1 MNIQESKEE
10 IIRTV
15 KAYTSKN
22 TAGEY
27 VIPAEKQR
35 PLLLIGPP
43 GIGKTAIMEQAAA
56 ACGVNLVSYTITH
69 HTRQSAIGLP
79 FLKEHTYGGRKTTVT
94 EYSMSEIIAAVY
106 DQIERSKISEGI
118 LFLDEINCVS
128 ETLAPTML
136 QFLQYKTFGTH
147 RLPDGFIIVT
157 AGNPPQYN
165 KSVRD
170 FDIVT
175 LDRIRKITIEEDLDA
190 WRSYA
195 SENGVHGSI
204 MAYLAIRKDH
214 FYSIRTDVENRYFVT
229 ARGWEDLSRIMKV
242 YEANELPVTENL
254 IGEYIQDPEISQDFA
269 SYYELYNKYRNIY
282 CIPEILEGHI
292 REESLAVKNA
302 PFDEKLSLI
311 GLVTDALRGE
321 FRDYV
326 EAREV
331 QQLLLA
337 RLQELVSRLKLG
349 QNAPAALPLL
359 IQDERSFLEEK
370 TNAHLLTHAQ
380 EHIHRLLLMELSAL
394 QSELTQKGTGD
405 SHADFSLCKT
415 WFDQKEALRQQRIA
429 QTGDHV
435 THAFSFLARCFGEG
449 QEMVLFLTQ
458 LSSDAHA
465 LSFVNE
471 CGNDAYFKYNRL
483 LLLDERRQSLVQDV
497 LTIRKEL

>member
-1 MNIQESKEE
+1 MNIQEAKEE

-22 TAGEY
+22 SAGEY
-27 VIPAEKQR
+27 VIPVEKQR

-94 EYSMSEIIAAVY
+94 EYSMSEIIASVY
-106 DQIERSKISEGI
+106 DQIEKSKIAEGI

-175 LDRIRKITIEEDLDA
+175 LDRIRKISIEEDLDA
-190 WRSYA
+190 WSRYA

-242 YEANELPVTENL
+242 YEANSLPVTENL
-254 IGEYIQDPEISQDFA
+254 IGEYIQDPEISRDFA
-269 SYYELYNKYRNIY
+269 DYYALYNKYRNIY
-282 CIPEILEGHI
+282 CVPEILEGRM

-311 GLVTDALRGE
+311 SLVTDALRGE
-321 FRDYV
+321 FQDYA
-326 EAREV
+326 EARDV
-331 QQLLLA
+331 QRLLLEQ
-337 RLQELVSRLKLG
+337 LQSLTARLKLG
-349 QNAPAALPLL
+349 QDTREALSLL
-359 IQDERSFLEEK
+359 MQEERTWQDEKKDAR
-370 TNAHLLTHAQ
+370 LLTHAQ
-380 EHIHRLLLMELSAL
+380 EHLHHLLLMDLSAL
-394 QSELTQKGTGD
+394 QAALIQKGTGEG
-405 SHADFSLCKT
+405 HADFALCKA
-415 WFDQKEALRQQRIA
+415 WFDEKEALRQQKLA
-429 QTGDHV
+429 QTGDHL
-435 THAFSFLARCFGEG
+435 THAFSFLAKCFGEG

-471 CGNDAYFKYNRL
+471 CGNEAYFKYNRL

-497 LTIRKEL
+497 LQLMP

>member
-1 MNIQESKEE
+1 MNIQEAKEE

-15 KAYTSKN
+15 KAYTSRN
-22 TAGEY
+22 SAGEY
-27 VIPAEKQR
+27 VIPVEKQR

-79 FLKEHTYGGRKTTVT
+79 FLKEHTYGGKKTTVT

-106 DQIERSKISEGI
+106 DQIERSGIAEGI

-175 LDRIRKITIEEDLDA
+175 LDRIRKIDIEEDLEA
-190 WRSYA
+190 WRRYA
-195 SENGVHGSI
+195 SENGVHGSV

-242 YEANELPVTENL
+242 YEAASLPVTENL
-254 IGEYIQDPEISQDFA
+254 IGEYLQDPEIARDFA
-269 SYYELYNKYRNIY
+269 AYYELYNKYRNIY
-282 CIPEILEGHI
+282 CIPEILEGRI

-311 GLVTDALRGE
+311 SLVTDALRGE
-321 FRDYV
+321 FQDYT
-326 EAREV
+326 ETREV
-331 QQLLLA
+331 QQLLLS
-337 RLQELVSRLKLG
+337 RLQDLVSRLKLG
-349 QNAPAALPLL
+349 QNAQEALSLL
-359 IQDERSFLEEK
+359 IREEAAWQEEK
-370 TNAHLLTHAQ
+370 KGAHLLTHAQ
-380 EHIHRLLLMELSAL
+380 EHVRRLLLMAL
-394 QSELTQKGTGD
+394 SELQTQLSQSGTGD
-405 SHADFSLCKT
+405 TRGDFALCKS
-415 WFDQKEALRQQRIA
+415 WFDEREALRQQNIA
-429 QTGDHV
+429 KTGDHL

-458 LSSDAHA
+458 LSSDAQA

-497 LTIRKEL
+497 LQLMP

>member
-1 MNIQESKEE
+1 MNIQEAKEE

-22 TAGEY
+22 AAGEY

-106 DQIERSKISEGI
+106 DQIEKSRISEGI

-175 LDRIRKITIEEDLDA
+175 LDRIRKITIEEDLEA

-195 SENGVHGSI
+195 SENGVHGSV

-242 YEANELPVTENL
+242 YEANSLPVTENL
-254 IGEYIQDPEISQDFA
+254 IGEYLQDPEISQDFA
-269 SYYELYNKYRNIY
+269 SYYELYNKYRNVY
-282 CIPEILEGHI
+282 CIPEILDGHI
-292 REESLAVKNA
+292 REESLSVKNA

-311 GLVTDALRGE
+311 SLVTDALRGE

-337 RLQELVSRLKLG
+337 KLQELVSQLKLG
-349 QNAPAALPLL
+349 QNAPAALSLL
-359 IQDERSFLEEK
+359 IQDERTFLEEK
-370 TNAHLLTHAQ
+370 TNARLLTRAQ
-380 EHIHRLLLMELSAL
+380 EHVHRLLLMELSAL
-394 QSELTQKGTGD
+394 QAELAQKGTGD
-405 SHADFSLCKT
+405 SHADFSLCKS

-483 LLLDERRQSLVQDV
+483 LLLDERRQSLVQEV